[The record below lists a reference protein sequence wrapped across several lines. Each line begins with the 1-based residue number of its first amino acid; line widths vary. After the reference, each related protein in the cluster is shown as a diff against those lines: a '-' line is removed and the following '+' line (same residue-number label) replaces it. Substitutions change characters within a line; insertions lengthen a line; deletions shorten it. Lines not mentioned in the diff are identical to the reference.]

1 MTMKV
6 KITSKYGEV
15 NNYHPN
21 GHTGIDFSLNEGTP
35 LKSVFDGIVEQVVDY
50 GGENIGKGVLVKF
63 SDGTTGIYGHM
74 DKIFVKEGQHI
85 SEGQMLGLSGNTG
98 YSSGAHLHF
107 GLKENGHFIDPTPLA
122 EKVAE
127 NTGNTWDRF
136 LQNGDVSN
144 NDYPTVWGWLYE
156 KTFGNGI
163 EHFIADYI
171 SALPFLAV
179 VSLGVFGL
187 CNMFS
192 RSFAKISVIITFI
205 LGGLVLI

>member
-1 MTMKV
+1 MKV
-6 KITSKYGEV
+6 TITSRYGDIDKL
-15 NNYHPN
+15 HPT
-21 GHTGIDFSLNEGTP
+21 GHTGIDFSLQEGTP
-35 LKSVFDGIVEQVVDY
+35 LKSIFDGIVERVVDY

-74 DKIFVKEGQHI
+74 SRILVREGDKITEGQT
-85 SEGQMLGLSGNTG
+85 LGLSGNTG
-98 YSSGAHLHF
+98 FSTGPHLHF

-122 EKVAE
+122 DKVAE
-127 NTGNTWDRF
+127 NTGSAWQRF
-136 LQNGDVSN
+136 LENGDVSN
-144 NDYPTVWGWLYE
+144 NEYPTVWGWLYE

-171 SALPFLAV
+171 SAFPLLAV

-192 RSFAKISVIITFI
+192 RSLAKLGVIGTFI
-205 LGGLVLI
+205 LGGLAIL